1 MPETPCTIS
10 SGTVNTKLLR
20 NKKYMNRKTILTF
33 LFAAAALGASAQRIT
48 AKQTVIDCGSVLYEQ
63 PVTAKF
69 ELRNK
74 GNDLIIDTVRTSCGC
89 VAAKYP
95 EGVISK
101 GDNFVVEVTFDSRQ
115 LGHFN
120 KEAAIYS
127 NASDKPLY
135 LTMRGV
141 VVDHLTDYSGV
152 YDFMLGS
159 VRADKNNI
167 EFDDVNL
174 GEMPSQKIHIVNSS
188 SENVSPV
195 VMHLPDYLTATVT
208 PATITPG
215 HAGIAT
221 ITLNSNKLR
230 SYGLTQ
236 SSVYLGMYPGDKID
250 DSKEISVSAVLLP
263 EFRNMSETQ
272 LANAPVIKLSTETLD
287 LGSFGDKSNLSGTI
301 IIENQGR
308 SRLNISS
315 MQMFTTGMKVRLNKS
330 RLNPGESA
338 KMKITV
344 YKKQLKNARS
354 KPRVLMITNDPNKS
368 KVVIH
373 VKVK

>member
-1 MPETPCTIS
+1 MKRNVILA
-10 SGTVNTKLLR
+10 VLL
-20 NKKYMNRKTILTF
+20 
-33 LFAAAALGASAQRIT
+33 ASAALEASAQRIS
-48 AKQTVIDCGSVLYEQ
+48 AKHEVIDCGNVLYES

-74 GNDLIIDTVRTSCGC
+74 GNDLIIDTVRTSCDC
-89 VAAKYP
+89 VVADYP
-95 EGVISK
+95 KGTIAK
-101 GDNFVVEVTFDSRQ
+101 GDNFMVEVTFDARQ
-115 LGHFN
+115 LGHFY

-127 NASDKPLY
+127 NASDKPFY
-135 LTMRGV
+135 LTMKGV
-141 VVDHLTDYSGV
+141 VVDHVTDFTGV
-152 YDFMLGS
+152 YDYALGD

-174 GEMPSQKIHIVNSS
+174 GEMPTQKIHFVNNGTT
-188 SENVSPV
+188 NVTPV
-195 VMHLPDYLTATVT
+195 VMHLPNYLTADVSPETVA
-208 PATITPG
+208 PS
-215 HAGIAT
+215 HAGT
-221 ITLNSNKLR
+221 VSITLNSSKLR

-236 SSVYLGMYPGDKID
+236 SSVYLGMFPGDKVGED
-250 DSKEISVSAVLLP
+250 KEISVSAVLLP

-272 LANAPVIKLSTETLD
+272 RLNAPVMKLSAETLD
-287 LGSFGDKSNLSGTI
+287 LGEFGDKDEKDGTI

-315 MQMFTTGMKVRLNKS
+315 MQMFTAGLKVRLNKS
-330 RLNPGESA
+330 RLDPGESA
-338 KMKITV
+338 RLKITA
-344 YKKQLKNARS
+344 YKKHLKNARS

>member
-1 MPETPCTIS
+1 MKRNVILS
-10 SGTVNTKLLR
+10 VLLVS
-20 NKKYMNRKTILTF
+20 
-33 LFAAAALGASAQRIT
+33 AALEASAQRIS
-48 AKQTVIDCGSVLYEQ
+48 AKHEVIDCGNVLYES

-74 GNDLIIDTVRTSCGC
+74 GNDLIIDTVRTSCDC
-89 VAAKYP
+89 VVADYP
-95 EGVISK
+95 KGTIAK
-101 GDNFVVEVTFDSRQ
+101 GDNFMVEVTFDARQ
-115 LGHFN
+115 LGHFY

-127 NASDKPLY
+127 NASDKPFY
-135 LTMRGV
+135 LTMKGV
-141 VVDHLTDYSGV
+141 VVDHVTDFTGV
-152 YDFMLGS
+152 YDYALGD

-174 GEMPSQKIHIVNSS
+174 GEMPTQKIHFVNNGTT
-188 SENVSPV
+188 NVTPV
-195 VMHLPDYLTATVT
+195 VMHLPNYLTADVSPETVA
-208 PATITPG
+208 PS
-215 HAGIAT
+215 HAGT
-221 ITLNSNKLR
+221 VSITLNSSKLR

-236 SSVYLGMYPGDKID
+236 SSVYLGMFPGDKVGED
-250 DSKEISVSAVLLP
+250 KEISVSAVLLP

-272 LANAPVIKLSTETLD
+272 RLNAPVMKLSAETLD
-287 LGSFGDKSNLSGTI
+287 LGEFGDKDEKDGTI

-315 MQMFTTGMKVRLNKS
+315 MQMFTAGLKVRLNKS
-330 RLNPGESA
+330 RLDPGESA
-338 KMKITV
+338 RLKITA
-344 YKKQLKNARS
+344 YKKHLKNARS

>member
-1 MPETPCTIS
+1 MKRS
-10 SGTVNTKLLR
+10 V
-20 NKKYMNRKTILTF
+20 IL
-33 LFAAAALGASAQRIT
+33 AALMASAALGAQAQRIS
-48 AKQTVIDCGSVLYEQ
+48 AKHEVIDCGNVMYES

-74 GNDLIIDTVRTSCGC
+74 GSDLIIDTVRTSCDC
-89 VAAKYP
+89 VVADYP
-95 EGVISK
+95 KGVISK
-101 GDNFVVEVTFDSRQ
+101 GDNFTVEVTFDARQ
-115 LGHFN
+115 LGHFH

-141 VVDHLTDYSGV
+141 VVDHLTDFTGL
-152 YDFMLGS
+152 YDFTLGS

-174 GEMPSQKIHIVNSS
+174 GEKPVQKIHIINSGTES
-188 SENVSPV
+188 VSPV
-195 VMHLPDYLTATVT
+195 IMHLPDYVTASVSPT
-208 PATITPG
+208 TIVPG
-215 HAGIAT
+215 HTGVAT
-221 ITLNSNKLR
+221 LTLNSTKLR

-236 SSVYLGMYPGDKID
+236 SSVYLGMFPGDKVGD
-250 DSKEISVSAVLLP
+250 DKEISISAVLLP

-272 LANAPVIKLSTETLD
+272 RLNAPVMKLSTETLD
-287 LGSFGDKSNLSGTI
+287 LGSFDDKDEKSGTI
-301 IIENQGR
+301 IIENQGK

-315 MQMFTTGMKVRLNKS
+315 MQMFTSGLKVRLNKS
-330 RLNPGESA
+330 RLDPGESA
-338 KMKITV
+338 KLKITA
-344 YKKQLKNARS
+344 YKKHLKNARS

-373 VKVK
+373 VNVK

>member
-1 MPETPCTIS
+1 MS
-10 SGTVNTKLLR
+10 VLLVS
-20 NKKYMNRKTILTF
+20 
-33 LFAAAALGASAQRIT
+33 AALEASAQRIS
-48 AKQTVIDCGSVLYEQ
+48 AKHEVIDCGNVLYES

-74 GNDLIIDTVRTSCGC
+74 GNDLIIDTVRTSCDC
-89 VAAKYP
+89 VVADYP
-95 EGVISK
+95 KGTIAK
-101 GDNFVVEVTFDSRQ
+101 GDNFMVEVTFDARQ
-115 LGHFN
+115 LGHFY

-127 NASDKPLY
+127 NASDKPFY
-135 LTMRGV
+135 LTMKGV
-141 VVDHLTDYSGV
+141 VVDHITDFTGV
-152 YDFMLGS
+152 YDYALGD

-174 GEMPSQKIHIVNSS
+174 GEMPTQKIHFVNNGTT
-188 SENVSPV
+188 NVTPV
-195 VMHLPDYLTATVT
+195 VMHLPNYLTADVSPETV
-208 PATITPG
+208 APG
-215 HAGIAT
+215 HAGT
-221 ITLNSNKLR
+221 VSITLNSSKLR

-236 SSVYLGMYPGDKID
+236 SSVYLGMFPGDKVGED
-250 DSKEISVSAVLLP
+250 KEISVSAVLLP

-272 LANAPVIKLSTETLD
+272 RLNAPVMKLSAETLD
-287 LGSFGDKSNLSGTI
+287 LGEFGDKDEKDGTI

-315 MQMFTTGMKVRLNKS
+315 MQMFTAGLKVRLNKS
-330 RLNPGESA
+330 RLDPGESA
-338 KMKITV
+338 RLKITA
-344 YKKQLKNARS
+344 YKKHLKNARS

>member
-1 MPETPCTIS
+1 M
-10 SGTVNTKLLR
+10 KR
-20 NKKYMNRKTILTF
+20 NII
-33 LFAAAALGASAQRIT
+33 FAALLLGAALDVHAQRIS
-48 AKQTVIDCGSVLYEQ
+48 AKHEVIDCGNVLYES

-74 GNDLIIDTVRTSCGC
+74 GSDLIIDTVRTSCDC
-89 VAAKYP
+89 VVADYP
-95 EGVISK
+95 KGVISK
-101 GDNFVVEVTFDSRQ
+101 GDNFTVEVTFDARQ
-115 LGHFN
+115 LGHFY

-141 VVDHLTDYSGV
+141 VVDHLTDYTGV
-152 YDFMLGS
+152 YDFTLGK

-174 GEMPSQKIHIVNSS
+174 GETPMQKIHFINNG
-188 SENVSPV
+188 SESVTPV
-195 VMHLPDYLTATVT
+195 VMHLPNYLTATVSPT
-208 PATITPG
+208 TVAPG
-215 HAGIAT
+215 HTGVAT
-221 ITLNSNKLR
+221 ITLNSTKLR

-236 SSVYLGMYPGDKID
+236 SSVYLGMYPGDKVSD
-250 DSKEISVSAVLLP
+250 DKEISISAVLLP

-272 LANAPVIKLSTETLD
+272 RRNAPVMKLSTETLD
-287 LGSFGDKSNLSGTI
+287 LGSFDGKADKSGTI
-301 IIENQGR
+301 IIENQGH

-315 MQMFTTGMKVRLNKS
+315 MQMFTTGLKVRLNKS
-330 RLNPGESA
+330 RLDPGESA
-338 KMKITV
+338 KLKITA
-344 YKKQLKNARS
+344 YRKQLKNARS
-354 KPRVLMITNDPNKS
+354 KPRVLIITNDPNKS

>member
-1 MPETPCTIS
+1 MKRNVILS
-10 SGTVNTKLLR
+10 VLLVS
-20 NKKYMNRKTILTF
+20 
-33 LFAAAALGASAQRIT
+33 AALEASAQRIS
-48 AKQTVIDCGSVLYEQ
+48 AKHEVIDCGNVLYES

-74 GNDLIIDTVRTSCGC
+74 GNDLIIDTVRTSCDC
-89 VAAKYP
+89 VVADYP
-95 EGVISK
+95 KGTIAK
-101 GDNFVVEVTFDSRQ
+101 GDNFMVEVTFDARQ
-115 LGHFN
+115 LGHFY

-127 NASDKPLY
+127 NASDKPFY
-135 LTMRGV
+135 LTMKGV
-141 VVDHLTDYSGV
+141 VVDHVTDFTEV
-152 YDFMLGS
+152 YDYALGD

-174 GEMPSQKIHIVNSS
+174 GEMPTQKIHFVN
-188 SENVSPV
+188 NGTTNITPV
-195 VMHLPDYLTATVT
+195 VMHLPNYLTADVSPETV
-208 PATITPG
+208 APG
-215 HAGIAT
+215 HAGT
-221 ITLNSNKLR
+221 VSITLNSSKLR

-236 SSVYLGMYPGDKID
+236 SSVYLGMFPGDKVGED
-250 DSKEISVSAVLLP
+250 KEISVSAVLLP

-272 LANAPVIKLSTETLD
+272 RLNAPVMKLSAETLD
-287 LGSFGDKSNLSGTI
+287 LGEFGDKDEKDGTI

-315 MQMFTTGMKVRLNKS
+315 MQMFTAGLKVRLNKS
-330 RLNPGESA
+330 RLDPGESA
-338 KMKITV
+338 RLKITA
-344 YKKQLKNARS
+344 YKKHLKNARS

>member
-1 MPETPCTIS
+1 MKRS
-10 SGTVNTKLLR
+10 V
-20 NKKYMNRKTILTF
+20 IL
-33 LFAAAALGASAQRIT
+33 AALMASAALGAQAQRIS
-48 AKQTVIDCGSVLYEQ
+48 AKHEVIDCGNVMYES

-74 GNDLIIDTVRTSCGC
+74 GSDLIIDTVRTSCDC
-89 VAAKYP
+89 VVADYP
-95 EGVISK
+95 KGVISK
-101 GDNFVVEVTFDSRQ
+101 GDNFTVEVTFDARQ
-115 LGHFN
+115 LGHFH

-141 VVDHLTDYSGV
+141 VVDHLTDFTGL
-152 YDFMLGS
+152 YDFTLGS

-174 GEMPSQKIHIVNSS
+174 GEKPIQKIHIINSGTES
-188 SENVSPV
+188 VSPV
-195 VMHLPDYLTATVT
+195 IMHLPDYVTASVSPT
-208 PATITPG
+208 TIAPG
-215 HAGIAT
+215 HTGVAT
-221 ITLNSNKLR
+221 LTLNSTKLR

-236 SSVYLGMYPGDKID
+236 SSVYLGMFPGDKVGD
-250 DSKEISVSAVLLP
+250 DKEISISAVLLP

-272 LANAPVIKLSTETLD
+272 RLNAPVMKLSTETLD
-287 LGSFGDKSNLSGTI
+287 LGSFDDKDEKSGTI
-301 IIENQGR
+301 IIENQGK

-315 MQMFTTGMKVRLNKS
+315 MQMFTSGLKVRLNKS
-330 RLNPGESA
+330 RLDPGESA
-338 KMKITV
+338 KLKITA
-344 YKKQLKNARS
+344 YKKHLKNARS

-373 VKVK
+373 VNVK

>member
-1 MPETPCTIS
+1 MS
-10 SGTVNTKLLR
+10 VLLVS
-20 NKKYMNRKTILTF
+20 
-33 LFAAAALGASAQRIT
+33 AALEASAQRIS
-48 AKQTVIDCGSVLYEQ
+48 AKHEVIDCGNVLYES

-74 GNDLIIDTVRTSCGC
+74 GNDLIIDTVRTSCDC
-89 VAAKYP
+89 VVADYP
-95 EGVISK
+95 KGTIAK
-101 GDNFVVEVTFDSRQ
+101 GDNFMVEVTFDARQ
-115 LGHFN
+115 LGHFY

-127 NASDKPLY
+127 NASDKPFY
-135 LTMRGV
+135 LTMKGV
-141 VVDHLTDYSGV
+141 VVDHVTDFTGV
-152 YDFMLGS
+152 YDYALGD

-174 GEMPSQKIHIVNSS
+174 GEMPTQKIHFVN
-188 SENVSPV
+188 NGTTNITPV
-195 VMHLPDYLTATVT
+195 VMHLPNYLTADVSPETV
-208 PATITPG
+208 APG
-215 HAGIAT
+215 HAGT
-221 ITLNSNKLR
+221 VSITLNSSKLR

-236 SSVYLGMYPGDKID
+236 SSVYLGMFPGDKVGED
-250 DSKEISVSAVLLP
+250 KEISVSAVLLP

-272 LANAPVIKLSTETLD
+272 RLNAPVMKLSAETLD
-287 LGSFGDKSNLSGTI
+287 LGEFGDKDEKDGTI

-315 MQMFTTGMKVRLNKS
+315 MQMFTAGLKVRLNKS
-330 RLNPGESA
+330 RLDPGESA
-338 KMKITV
+338 RLKITA
-344 YKKQLKNARS
+344 YKKHLKNARS

>member
-1 MPETPCTIS
+1 MKRNVILS
-10 SGTVNTKLLR
+10 VLLVS
-20 NKKYMNRKTILTF
+20 
-33 LFAAAALGASAQRIT
+33 AALEASAQRIS
-48 AKQTVIDCGSVLYEQ
+48 AKHEVIDCGNVLYES

-74 GNDLIIDTVRTSCGC
+74 GNDLIIDTVRTSCDC
-89 VAAKYP
+89 VVADYP
-95 EGVISK
+95 KGTIAK
-101 GDNFVVEVTFDSRQ
+101 GDNFMVEVTFDARQ
-115 LGHFN
+115 LGHFY

-127 NASDKPLY
+127 NASDKPFY
-135 LTMRGV
+135 LTMKGV
-141 VVDHLTDYSGV
+141 VVDHITDFTGV
-152 YDFMLGS
+152 YDYALGD

-174 GEMPSQKIHIVNSS
+174 GEMPTQKIHFVN
-188 SENVSPV
+188 NGTTNITPV
-195 VMHLPDYLTATVT
+195 VMHLPNYLTADVSPETV
-208 PATITPG
+208 APG
-215 HAGIAT
+215 HAGT
-221 ITLNSNKLR
+221 VSITLNSSKLR

-236 SSVYLGMYPGDKID
+236 SSVYLGMFPGDKVGED
-250 DSKEISVSAVLLP
+250 KEISVSAVLLP

-272 LANAPVIKLSTETLD
+272 RLNAPVMKLSAETLD
-287 LGSFGDKSNLSGTI
+287 LGEFGDKDEKDGTI

-315 MQMFTTGMKVRLNKS
+315 MQMFTAGLKVRLNKS
-330 RLNPGESA
+330 RLDPGESA
-338 KMKITV
+338 RLKITA
-344 YKKQLKNARS
+344 YKKHLKNARS